1 MAIAATEAATPRRVR
16 HPLGVR
22 APLTAL
28 LLSALA
34 TPALAAPAGWWA
46 QRRVVR
52 ETVDLPVLGADDRR
66 VISLHR
72 WHIEGEAPRL
82 RITESTC
89 AVRFEGESMVTTKVP
104 AAVVRGVPPTARR
117 AVLRGDRLVV
127 PPRVE
132 IRGARLPRPDAP
144 LPTRLDDAAVADTD
158 GDGRPG
164 VTVRVEGIV
173 AGHIQL
179 VQRVTTSLEGRVVS
193 DRITGRLRL
202 TDEQVVLQASRDTL
216 RTPPPR
222 RQRGASF
229 DTRRLDAP
237 RDCAWIEAHEA
248 ELFAD

>member
-1 MAIAATEAATPRRVR
+1 MR

-28 LLSALA
+28 LLATLA

-46 QRRVVR
+46 QRRVVL

-66 VISLHR
+66 VISLHLWR
-72 WHIEGEAPRL
+72 IDGQSPRL
-82 RITESTC
+82 QITESTC
-89 AVRFEGESMVTTKVP
+89 AVRFEGESLVTTQVP
-104 AAVVRGVPPTARR
+104 PAVVRSVPPTTRR
-117 AVLRGDRLVV
+117 ALLRGDRLVV

-132 IRGARLPRPDAP
+132 IRGARGLDRDAP
-144 LPTRLDDAAVADTD
+144 LPTRPDDPQVADTD

-179 VQRVTTSLEGRVVS
+179 VQRVTTSLEGRVAA
-193 DRITGRLRL
+193 DRIEGRLRL
-202 TDEQVVLQASRDTL
+202 TDEQSVLQASRDTL
-216 RTPPPR
+216 RTPPAR
-222 RQRGASF
+222 QQRGATF
-229 DTRRLDAP
+229 DTRRLDSA

-248 ELFAD
+248 ELFGE